1 LSTHLSEKLESGE
14 PGFGGSMGPSRR
26 GKCGMSGS
34 AGRVV
39 ELQMDDHKRSLEEAL
54 DCRIA
59 VGRFDQAALQKGDR
73 PFVRNSGLVR

>member
-1 LSTHLSEKLESGE
+1 
-14 PGFGGSMGPSRR
+14 
-26 GKCGMSGS
+26 MSGS

-59 VGRFDQAALQKGDR
+59 VGRYQAALQKGDR